1 MQKHR
6 ALIVASLLLCLCL
19 VLGLLALTGID
30 QTNTLDDEALLPI
43 LFTLAALSGVAS
55 VVSVPS
61 FLTLS
66 RRWPP
71 PLRPPQPFTTK

>member
-1 MQKHR
+1 MFKQP

-30 QTNTLDDEALLPI
+30 PTNTLDDEALLPL
-43 LFTLAALSGVAS
+43 LFTLATLIGVFF
-55 VVSVPS
+55 VMSVPN

-66 RRWPP
+66 HRWPP